1 MNGRKS
7 VTLSG
12 RLRNSTI
19 FRCAKNWD
27 SNSPRR
33 KLPERV
39 TDLSSGLIVHRKA
52 PPAVPLEVLT
62 YLFFLFRY
70 GGFRAFPDRLGTAV
84 HGQSTPVIAGC
95 ELRLSPVQLGA
106 RVLAVCPFES
116 VRSCLAEA
124 TNPGL
129 SASTV
134 RVPKIAQQFW
144 SSCAAAGLVAGA
156 MADSKGQTASAR
168 GRQLNKPRKVS

>member
-19 FRCAKNWD
+19 FRCAKNRD

-33 KLPERV
+33 KLPERA
-39 TDLSSGLIVHRKA
+39 TDLSSGLIVHREA
-52 PPAVPLEVLT
+52 PPAGPPEVLT
-62 YLFFLFRY
+62 
-70 GGFRAFPDRLGTAV
+70 
-84 HGQSTPVIAGC
+84 
-95 ELRLSPVQLGA
+95 RLSSVLAQGRCRCIHLGHPPEQYLSNKPGLSCFRCGVSRFQLGA
-106 RVLAVCPFES
+106 RVLAVYPFES
-116 VRSCLAEA
+116 VRPCLAEA

-156 MADSKGQTASAR
+156 MADSKG
-168 GRQLNKPRKVS
+168 